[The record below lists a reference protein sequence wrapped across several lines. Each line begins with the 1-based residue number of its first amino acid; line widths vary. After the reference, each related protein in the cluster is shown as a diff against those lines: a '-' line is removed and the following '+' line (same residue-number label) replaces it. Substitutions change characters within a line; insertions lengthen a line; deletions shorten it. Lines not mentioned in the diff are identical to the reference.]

1 MKNARSESKS
11 KLLQDLR
18 RYVPSAKGLTL
29 RVLASTVFR
38 QPGFL
43 SCVLFRWAEAEIDRN
58 RKRGAQLIYMTN
70 LWITGADLLPG
81 CSIGGGLMIRHAN
94 GIVVG
99 VGAVVGENCT
109 ILQQVTVGAASG
121 APAVGQRYP
130 RVGSGVTFG
139 AGSRIIGD
147 VSIGDGAVVGANAVV
162 VKDVAP
168 NSTVVGVPARPV

>member
-1 MKNARSESKS
+1 
-11 KLLQDLR
+11 
-18 RYVPSAKGLTL
+18 
-29 RVLASTVFR
+29 
-38 QPGFL
+38 
-43 SCVLFRWAEAEIDRN
+43 
-58 RKRGAQLIYMTN
+58 
-70 LWITGADLLPG
+70 
-81 CSIGGGLMIRHAN
+81 MIRHAN

-121 APAVGQRYP
+121 APAFGQRYP
-130 RVGSGVTFG
+130 RVGSGVIFG

-168 NSTVVGVPARPV
+168 NSTVVGVPARPI